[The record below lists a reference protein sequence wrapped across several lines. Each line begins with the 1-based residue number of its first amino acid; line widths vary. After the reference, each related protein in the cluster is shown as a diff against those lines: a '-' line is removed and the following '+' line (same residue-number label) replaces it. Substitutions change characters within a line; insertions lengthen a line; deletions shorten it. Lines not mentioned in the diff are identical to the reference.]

1 MKGRREEEA
10 RERGRV
16 GGKEEWLTDG
26 GMEGRREGE
35 WDKGRRQRSL
45 LHHIRRMKQVDAH
58 SHSPVLHPLHPHSRH

>member
-35 WDKGRRQRSL
+35 WDKGR
-45 LHHIRRMKQVDAH
+45 
-58 SHSPVLHPLHPHSRH
+58 